1 MDPVN
6 KKYTVLISDEATQ
19 MLVSHARFLAQVSE
33 KAALDL
39 AAEFSAKAKSLGEFQ
54 ERNPWLSDP
63 LVPAGKYRKL
73 LMTKRY
79 LLIYQVK
86 GDNVYVD
93 AVVDCSQDYGWL
105 L

>member
-1 MDPVN
+1 MENDN
-6 KKYTVLISDEATQ
+6 KKYKVIISDEAAQ

-33 KAALDL
+33 TAALQL
-39 AAEFSAKAKSLGEFQ
+39 IAEFNEKAKSLEQFP

-63 LVPAGKYRKL
+63 LVQAGKYRKL
-73 LMTKRY
+73 LMVKRY
-79 LLIYQVK
+79 LLICQVK

-93 AVVDCSQDYGWL
+93 AVVDCRQDYGWL